1 MFQTKQTMCQAE
13 DSIGD
18 FTSHM
23 GLNNAG
29 SRKVSYATDS
39 GVGSR
44 VIRSVSSF
52 DGYATCDQATRKVCC
67 KCIPQLSY
75 LFQVSTDAPSTLAA
89 VRRRRFAR
97 NSTTGPPDLNRSI
110 DLAVAEHEE
119 RNKNSFANN
128 YKSFSFNKADEKHL
142 IRPKTKNVAF
152 TFMWFLRAGGLCQFA
167 TAMISSLVQGSLFTS
182 WAIILALECEV
193 REFVR

>member
-1 MFQTKQTMCQAE
+1 MLEVARYRTLRIVELGVGLSDLFHHLMVMQHATKQQE
-13 DSIGD
+13 K
-18 FTSHM
+18 FVH
-23 GLNNAG
+23 
-29 SRKVSYATDS
+29 
-39 GVGSR
+39 
-44 VIRSVSSF
+44 
-52 DGYATCDQATRKVCC
+52 
-67 KCIPQLSY
+67 IPLESNQSLYIQL
-75 LFQVSTDAPSTLAA
+75 STDAPSTLAA

-142 IRPKTKNVAF
+142 IRPKPKNVAF
-152 TFMWFLRAGGLCQFA
+152 TFMWFLRAGGLCQFT
-167 TAMISSLVQGSLFTS
+167 TAMVSSLVQGSLFTS

-193 REFVR
+193 CLNIYGNYWT